1 LQALSVRVAVAHRL
15 ARRTFAGVLIGLTSG
30 WVLAEDDAQVANTF
44 YQYSNEQLEAVCA
57 GMSPSSYVSGLT
69 DGAWVALPFGGRTY
83 YYKSACYYELARRTG
98 RVELCKHVRERK
110 TLFGDGAAYSE
121 RSCER
126 MVAASKAANHEQQVA
141 ADHHAA
147 AVKGAFKIRAVDTS
161 TLPNGDWQIT
171 AHTEGLLSGAYRFE
185 IERLNARKLLAA
197 QAVELSG
204 PGSYT
209 WVIERQDVMGNT
221 PLPAIFPIAISL
233 YYKLPLTSPYPNEKH
248 LSSIQNVTLSAP

>member
-1 LQALSVRVAVAHRL
+1 MAVAHRL

-30 WVLAEDDAQVANTF
+30 WVLAEDDAQVANTL
-44 YQYSNEQLEAVCA
+44 YQYSNEKLEAVCA

-69 DGAWVALPFGGRTY
+69 DGAWMALPFGGRTY

-98 RVELCKHVRERK
+98 RTEMCKHVRERK

-126 MVAASKAANHEQQVA
+126 MVADAKAASRDLQAVA
-141 ADHHAA
+141 DTHAA
-147 AVKGAFKIRAVDTS
+147 AVQGAFKMRAVDTRR
-161 TLPNGDWQIT
+161 LPNGSWQLD
-171 AHTEGLLSGAYRFE
+171 AHTEGLLLGAYRFE
-185 IERLNARKLLAA
+185 IERLNGRKLLVS
-197 QAVELSG
+197 QDVELSG
-204 PGSYT
+204 PSSYT
-209 WVIERQDVMGNT
+209 WIIEKHELIGNT

-233 YYKLPLTSPYPNEKH
+233 YYKLPLNSPHPNEKH